1 MNEDVDTVNSQVYV
15 DGVNNDHPGFDRASA
30 VLKPSSTSTEEQPM
44 AINEEVTGFLKE
56 GLERGLP
63 REQLEEVL
71 LDTGW
76 PPDQVRGALR
86 AFADVTFPIPVPRP
100 KPYLSAREAFVY
112 LVLFST
118 LYVSAFSL
126 GSLLFELI
134 NRAFPDPSADP
145 AVALEASREVIRWSI
160 SWLIVTFPVFVLV
173 SWTNDRAVRDDPSR
187 RLSKVRRWLTYVTL
201 FVGASILIGVA
212 TSIVYNLLGGE
223 MTTRFVLKVL
233 TVGTITGSVFGY
245 FLRDLRKEE
254 VAE

>member
-1 MNEDVDTVNSQVYV
+1 
-15 DGVNNDHPGFDRASA
+15 
-30 VLKPSSTSTEEQPM
+30 M
-44 AINEEVTGFLKE
+44 AINEEVTVFLKE

-71 LDTGW
+71 LEAGW
-76 PPDQVRGALR
+76 PPDQVRGALGG
-86 AFADVTFPIPVPRP
+86 FADVTFPIPVPRP

-134 NRAFPDPSADP
+134 HRAFPDPSADP
-145 AVALEASREVIRWSI
+145 AHALAASREAIRLSI
-160 SWLIVTFPVFVLV
+160 SFLVVAFPVFAVV
-173 SWTNDRAVRDDPSR
+173 SWTNDRAVRADPSR
-187 RLSKVRRWLTYVTL
+187 RLSKVRRWLTYLTL
-201 FVGASILIGVA
+201 FVGAGILIGVA

-254 VAE
+254 VAQ